1 MKHYPHHMGDFDRAT
16 RHLTRLER
24 SVYRDLIE
32 MYYDTEQPL
41 PLDQAIICRKIL
53 ARSEDE
59 STAVEQ
65 ALNEFFIKT
74 PTGWYHERCEE
85 EIEKFRS
92 NSSQKAVAGKAS
104 AAKRALKRQQAL
116 NGKPA
121 PAPTPVESPLDER
134 SATINQEPSTIN
146 QEPINTSS
154 DEDLVLAGFD
164 VIWDLYPMRPGRSKA
179 NALKAYKARIK
190 EGEDSGKM
198 RAGIAAYASYCQR
211 MLTEP
216 QFIKQPETFL
226 GPGRHY
232 LSDWSAPPGKPAATA
247 AGRHGG
253 FENRDYTAGANPD
266 GTF

>member
-41 PLDQAIICRKIL
+41 PLDQAIICRKII
-53 ARSEDE
+53 ARSDEE

-65 ALNEFFIKT
+65 TLNEFFIKT

-92 NSSQKAVAGKAS
+92 NNSQKAQAGKAS

-116 NGKPA
+116 NGRSTSV
-121 PAPTPVESPLDER
+121 PTPVDLPLDER

-146 QEPINTSS
+146 QEPINISP
-154 DEDLVLAGFD
+154 DGDLVTASFEE
-164 VIWDLYPMRPGRSKA
+164 IWGLYPARPGKSKA
-179 NALKAYKARIK
+179 DTLKAYKARLK
-190 EGEDSGKM
+190 EKEDPSKI
-198 RAGIAAYASYCQR
+198 RAGVIAYAAHCQR
-211 MLTEP
+211 SLTEP
-216 QFIKQPETFL
+216 QFIKQPQTFL
-226 GPGRHY
+226 GPGKHY
-232 LSDWSAPPGKPAATA
+232 LADWSAPPGKQTPMTT
-247 AGRHGG
+247 GRHGG
-253 FENRDYTAGANPD
+253 FDTRDYTAGVTSD
-266 GTF
+266 GQF